1 MTSASIHFS
10 RGAREESPHTQHLE
24 RIKTRGE

>member
-1 MTSASIHFS
+1 MASASVHFS
-10 RGAREESPHTQHLE
+10 RGAWEDSPHTHHLE